1 MIIIKQMLFS
11 AALASISMT
20 SLTGLQAFAQI
31 QNNSYKT
38 ITEQSIMPRYKYI
51 TSANLDFSVS
61 SSKASYRIYIQGD
74 NITKIS
80 GTLTLY
86 KDGEYVTSKRI
97 TENSNMLNTSGT
109 LTASGRGSYE
119 LTFNGTVSTRNG
131 SETITIS
138 ETDSY

>member
-1 MIIIKQMLFS
+1 MIKIKQMLFS

-38 ITEQSIMPRYKYI
+38 ITEQSIMPRYTYI
-51 TSANLDFSVS
+51 TTANLDFSVS

>member
-1 MIIIKQMLFS
+1 MIKIKQMLFS

-119 LTFNGTVSTRNG
+119 LIFSGTVSTRNG

>member
-1 MIIIKQMLFS
+1 MIKIKQMLFS

-119 LTFNGTVSTRNG
+119 LTFNGTVSTRNS

>member
-1 MIIIKQMLFS
+1 MIKIKQMLFS

-109 LTASGRGSYE
+109 LTASGRGSYD
-119 LTFNGTVSTRNG
+119 LTFSGTVSTRNG

>member
-1 MIIIKQMLFS
+1 MIKIKQMLFS